1 MLTKIAIRNFK
12 RLEAELDLSSVV
24 VFVGP
29 NNSGKTSALQSI
41 SLWEFGLRKW
51 YELKGK
57 VSKAKKRTGAV
68 INRKE
73 IYNIPVP
80 SLKQL
85 WRDLQVRKLIRKDG
99 KQETKNI
106 TIEISVKGNTE
117 GQEWS
122 MGLAFDFA
130 NPESCYVRPLG
141 SINEETV
148 TLAMK
153 EQVILLPPMSG
164 LSAEEYKL
172 EPGTINVFIGQGK
185 TADVLRNLCWY
196 VFNNKREKWQE
207 IVDLIDKMF
216 AIKVNPPEYDSAT
229 GRITVTYREKN
240 TNYDIINGGR
250 GFHQVLLLLTYIYFN
265 SGSVVLI
272 DEPDAHLEILRQKQ
286 VFNLLCDI
294 LTREKSQ
301 LIIATHSEALLNEAV
316 QSSSVIAFLGKPHT
330 VNTSSQLIKS
340 LTTIGFEQ
348 YLLAEQKGWILYLEG
363 STDLNMLKGF
373 AEILKH
379 PVLQY
384 LQTPFTK
391 YVGNI
396 PEDARNHFY
405 GLKEA
410 VPELKGIAIYDR
422 IEKSLQRNDLFEM
435 MWERREIENY
445 LPLPE
450 VIERYFESQPHDLF
464 SSRDPNLIREI
475 IKEEVPPAALKD
487 KNHDF
492 WINTKMSDDFLDRI
506 FKKFAEKKRTI
517 VPLTKKDY
525 YLLIE
530 YAKPHEILDEVKEK
544 LDKILEIAKIEYN
557 KINV

>member
-1 MLTKIAIRNFK
+1 MLTKISVKNFK
-12 RLEAELDLSSVV
+12 RLDAELDLSSVV

-29 NNSGKTSALQSI
+29 NNSGKTSALQAI
-41 SLWEFGLRKW
+41 SLWESGLRKW

-57 VSKAKKRTGAV
+57 ISKAKKRTGAA

-85 WRDLQVRKLIRKDG
+85 WRDLQVKKQIREKDR
-99 KQETKNI
+99 QMTKNI
-106 TIEISVKGNTE
+106 AIEISVDGITE

-122 MGLAFDFA
+122 VGLEFDFA
-130 NPESCYVRPLG
+130 NPESCYVRPVD
-141 SINEETV
+141 SVSEETFR
-148 TLAMK
+148 LAMK
-153 EQVILLPPMSG
+153 EHLILLPPMSG

-196 VFNNKREKWQE
+196 VFSNKRDKWQE
-207 IVDLIDKMF
+207 IVELIDKMF
-216 AIKVNPPEYDSAT
+216 AIKVNPPEYDATT
-229 GRITVTYREKN
+229 GRITVTYRERN
-240 TNYDIINGGR
+240 TDYDLINGGR
-250 GFHQVLLLLTYIYFN
+250 GFHQVLLLLSYIYFN

-316 QSSSVIAFLGKPHT
+316 HRSSVIAFLGKPHI
-330 VNTSSQLIKS
+330 VNTSFQLIKS

-348 YLLAEQKGWILYLEG
+348 YLLAEQKKWVLYLEG

-373 AEILKH
+373 ARILKH
-379 PVLQY
+379 PVLKY
-384 LQTPFTK
+384 LETPFTK

-410 VPELKGIAIYDR
+410 VHYLKGIAIYDR
-422 IEKSLQRNDLFEM
+422 MEKTLNKDDLFEM

-445 LPLPE
+445 LPLPD
-450 VIERYFESQPHDLF
+450 VIVRYFESQHRDLF
-464 SSRDPNLIREI
+464 SSRDSEIIREI

-487 KNHDF
+487 KDHNF
-492 WINTKMSDDFLDRI
+492 WINTKISDDFLDRI
-506 FKKFAEKKRTI
+506 FKKFAMKKNTS
-517 VPLTKKDY
+517 VPIYKKDY
-525 YLLIE
+525 HLLIQ
-530 YAKPHEILDEVKEK
+530 YAEPEEISEEVKEK
-544 LDKILEIAKIEYN
+544 LDKILEIAKIEDD
-557 KINV
+557 KIDL